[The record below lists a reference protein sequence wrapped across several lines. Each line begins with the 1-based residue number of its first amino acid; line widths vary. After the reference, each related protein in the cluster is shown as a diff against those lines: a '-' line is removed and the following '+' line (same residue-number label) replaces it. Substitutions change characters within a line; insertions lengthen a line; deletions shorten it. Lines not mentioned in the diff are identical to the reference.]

1 MDIRLGGLELQS
13 AAERLSREIVHN
25 NKILFKYSGLLKLSF
40 PFYKVRL
47 FFFSKIKIKFWIINF
62 KISSCFQY
70 VNTLTWNKVVKAE
83 NQIYGYAMKLVDEA
97 ILGKFLFP

>member
-1 MDIRLGGLELQS
+1 MKIEFLTKKCYFSNISKIILFNFYFSALIALDIRLGGLELQS

-47 FFFSKIKIKFWIINF
+47 I
-62 KISSCFQY
+62 FQ
-70 VNTLTWNKVVKAE
+70 K
-83 NQIYGYAMKLVDEA
+83 
-97 ILGKFLFP
+97 